1 MTLPEESKYTNFR
14 SALLLKSNL
23 PRLAAL
29 TCLLALA
36 GVFTALAVASTPE
49 SRDIPLTMP
58 EVERVIVD
66 AFTELKKG
74 YHVTKLESDSN
85 DVILTVT
92 KDRTL
97 YRIIVGFCYG
107 YPAAKRVE
115 PVERRI
121 LLSKKKT
128 NNNTYV
134 TKVSLNEKADPDV
147 NGLHFN
153 QFIWDAVDRHLSL
166 TSGVV
171 EKKES
176 R

>member
-1 MTLPEESKYTNFR
+1 MPLTKESKFTNSR
-14 SALLLKSNL
+14 NAILLKSNFPL
-23 PRLAAL
+23 LAAL

-36 GVFTALAVASTPE
+36 CVFTAFADASTPE

-58 EVERVIVD
+58 EVERVIVN

-74 YHVTKLESDSN
+74 YHVTRLESDLN
-85 DVILTVT
+85 DIILTIT

-97 YRIIVGFCYG
+97 YSIIVGFCYG

-115 PVERRI
+115 QVECRI
-121 LLSKKKT
+121 LLSKKRI
-128 NNNTYV
+128 NNKYV
-134 TKVSLNEKADPDV
+134 TKVSLNEKADQDV

-153 QFIWDAVDRHLSL
+153 QFIWDAVDRSLSL
-166 TSGVV
+166 TSSIV
-171 EKKES
+171 EKEES